1 MEKKVCKVCGREL
14 PLSHFRKNHLSQ
26 DGYVSTCTQCVTRKR
41 KEGEDKTLDVT
52 PPQGMQGGN
61 PELSAFTPRELMAE
75 LKARGFKGKLSI
87 VREVVL

>member
-52 PPQGMQGGN
+52 PP
-61 PELSAFTPRELMAE
+61 PRHTMRQPRAV
-75 LKARGFKGKLSI
+75 S
-87 VREVVL
+87 VHTT

>member
-52 PPQGMQGGN
+52 PP
-61 PELSAFTPRELMAE
+61 
-75 LKARGFKGKLSI
+75 KAYKEATQSWQRSHH
-87 VREVVL
+87 VS